1 MTDSTTPQDAAAMS
15 PASDGSDS
23 HVPAWADDFGREIA
37 CYLYGISVLRHGLTM
52 PGDFIPCVSAALR
65 AGFASGQI
73 RLPASLRQVARK

>member
-1 MTDSTTPQDAAAMS
+1 MQDETTPQDGKAMS
-15 PASDGSDS
+15 PASAGSAS
-23 HVPAWADDFGREIA
+23 PVPAWADDFGREIA
-37 CYLYGISVLRHGLTM
+37 CYLYGISVLRHGMTM